1 MLILTLA
8 LILLVLLLFMLLM
21 FSIFSILNVVD
32 VDAIE
37 FDAIDVN
44 AGVDVDIG
52 IDTVD
57 VDSFFVCDLLMSM
70 SIIDVGAYY

>member
-21 FSIFSILNVVD
+21 FSILNVVD
-32 VDAIE
+32 V
-37 FDAIDVN
+37 DAIDVN

>member
-21 FSIFSILNVVD
+21 FSILNVVD

>member
-1 MLILTLA
+1 
-8 LILLVLLLFMLLM
+8 MLLM
-21 FSIFSILNVVD
+21 FSILNVVD
-32 VDAIE
+32 

-44 AGVDVDIG
+44 AGFDVDIG